1 MNIKINLSTLSLLFI
16 SFQALSQNNIYYP
29 ASGGSN
35 ENKHTFITPNSN
47 NNNYNNNNTN
57 QYNTNPA
64 YPNIILNA
72 PTVLNNANNGSTGF
86 SKKPLPSKPDN
97 PGYDTTS
104 SLGGPSN
111 NQGSV
116 TYGSDGTIKTVKPL
130 NSNK

>member
-29 ASGGSN
+29 APGGSN

-47 NNNYNNNNTN
+47 NNNYSNTN
-57 QYNTNPA
+57 QYNNNSA
-64 YPNIILNA
+64 QPNIILNA
-72 PTVLNNANNGSTGF
+72 PTVLNNANNGSTGI

-111 NQGSV
+111 NQGSI
-116 TYGSDGTIKTVKPL
+116 TYGSDGTIKTVKPV

>member
-29 ASGGSN
+29 APGGSN

-47 NNNYNNNNTN
+47 NNNYSNTN
-57 QYNTNPA
+57 QYNNNSA
-64 YPNIILNA
+64 QPNIILNA
-72 PTVLNNANNGSTGF
+72 PTVLNNANNGSTGV

-111 NQGSV
+111 NQGSI
-116 TYGSDGTIKTVKPL
+116 TYGSDGTIKTVKPV

>member
-47 NNNYNNNNTN
+47 NNNNTN

-86 SKKPLPSKPDN
+86 SKKPIPSKPDN

>member
-29 ASGGSN
+29 APVGSN
-35 ENKHTFITPNSN
+35 ENKHTFIAPNSN
-47 NNNYNNNNTN
+47 NNNYNNN
-57 QYNTNPA
+57 NTNPA

-72 PTVLNNANNGSTGF
+72 PTVLSNANNGSTGI

-111 NQGSV
+111 NQGSI

>member
-1 MNIKINLSTLSLLFI
+1 MNIKINLSTLPLLFI

-29 ASGGSN
+29 APGGSN

-47 NNNYNNNNTN
+47 NNNYSNTN
-57 QYNTNPA
+57 QHNTNSA
-64 YPNIILNA
+64 QPNIILNA
-72 PTVLNNANNGSTGF
+72 PTVLNNANNGSTGV

-111 NQGSV
+111 NQGSI
-116 TYGSDGTIKTVKPL
+116 TYGSDGTIKTVKPV

>member
-1 MNIKINLSTLSLLFI
+1 MNIKINLSTLPLLFI

-29 ASGGSN
+29 APGGSN
-35 ENKHTFITPNSN
+35 ENKHTFIAPNSN
-47 NNNYNNNNTN
+47 NNNYSNTN
-57 QYNTNPA
+57 QYNNNSA
-64 YPNIILNA
+64 QPNIILNA
-72 PTVLNNANNGSTGF
+72 PTVLNNANNGSTGV

-111 NQGSV
+111 NQGSI
-116 TYGSDGTIKTVKPL
+116 TYGSDGTIKTVKPV